1 MKKTIKI
8 IIALLIIVLI
18 VAVIYFAF
26 KGNSSNF
33 KDYADITII
42 EKNATFGDIVDFV
55 DGNLK
60 VSLSEVSYD
69 TDNNVNILIDF
80 SSVDGKGI
88 SSYIIYDYIVYDAD
102 KNILATSIPGGI
114 NDQKR
119 NFASGFAEEH
129 YNEKSFKAFSDHFI
143 GGGSFGNNITDFGK
157 VQQYMKIHNLIKVP
171 NLETLTIR
179 LTNIRYM
186 NLDQTDLTTI
196 DNDFMVTY
204 K

>member
-1 MKKTIKI
+1 MKKTI

-26 KGNSSNF
+26 KGNSANF

-42 EKNATFGDIVDFV
+42 EKNATLGDIVDFV

-60 VSLSEVSYD
+60 VSISEVSYD

-102 KNILATSIPGGI
+102 KNILATNIPSGI

-129 YNEKSFKAFSDHFI
+129 YNEKSFKAFSEHSI
-143 GGGSFGNNITDFGK
+143 GASIAFGNNITDFGK
-157 VQQYMKIHNLIKVP
+157 VQQYIKIHNLIKVP